1 MDKRTLHDVL
11 GHADELIAL
20 REHVHS
26 LLSTLDAHAVVEGV
40 GVQGVDTRFFP
51 ASRVRWPQHINAHA
65 ELSSRPGAYD
75 TLRWFMDDTA
85 AVPQLRA
92 SAADAT
98 AGFLRRL
105 FGGVDVNRAIAD
117 ANALAQR
124 VSDPVRY
131 ADVRMLLGI
140 ASAADAQPTDP
151 LSGPGPRAIGR
162 ALNMPG
168 SQVESYDGYAIF
180 QVQSQVRALLDDP
193 NSEPNLRRAA
203 DTHVRALNEGRAQ
216 ELMTQ
221 LRRPC

>member
-105 FGGVDVNRAIAD
+105 FGGVDVNRAITD

-140 ASAADAQPTDP
+140 ASAADAQPTDRCLGLGHGP
-151 LSGPGPRAIGR
+151 L
-162 ALNMPG
+162 
-168 SQVESYDGYAIF
+168 
-180 QVQSQVRALLDDP
+180 VRP
-193 NSEPNLRRAA
+193 
-203 DTHVRALNEGRAQ
+203 
-216 ELMTQ
+216 
-221 LRRPC
+221 

>member
-1 MDKRTLHDVL
+1 
-11 GHADELIAL
+11 
-20 REHVHS
+20 
-26 LLSTLDAHAVVEGV
+26 
-40 GVQGVDTRFFP
+40 
-51 ASRVRWPQHINAHA
+51 
-65 ELSSRPGAYD
+65 
-75 TLRWFMDDTA
+75 MDDTA

-140 ASAADAQPTDP
+140 ASTADAQPTDP

-168 SQVESYDGYAIF
+168 AQVESYDGYATLPGAIAG
-180 QVQSQVRALLDDP
+180 SC
-193 NSEPNLRRAA
+193 AA
-203 DTHVRALNEGRAQ
+203 
-216 ELMTQ
+216 LMTPTLNLTYAVQ
-221 LRRPC
+221 PTLMFVR